1 MTVKQLIR
9 KLSKMPED
17 AQVVMYNHDLFIDGM
32 YYVTGVKDASLGEK
46 QVEIISDYEQI
57 ARGWGYD

>member
-17 AQVVMYNHDLFIDGM
+17 AKVIFCNTDVIVNGAYEVDTVEDWEDGTV
-32 YYVTGVKDASLGEK
+32 YLDSEHKKNYWE
-46 QVEIISDYEQI
+46 E
-57 ARGWGYD
+57 